1 MRVCLEK
8 MLVKLRL
15 RWRAGAL
22 QANLSSQLAQDPL
35 NAMEVRPVEGQPM
48 GFRRGRNCTHDR
60 AVRIERSRFAT
71 TVELSASIVHQINQP
86 LMSMLANAQAAKRWL
101 AAESPNVME
110 AIASMDR
117 ITRDVRAAGETVER
131 IRALFKQGSFVR
143 KKVRVFDMMSEA
155 SRLVLQDPNKC
166 DIPIAYH
173 LDENLPMVNVD
184 PVAIREVFIN
194 LTSNAMEAMEHTWF
208 PQVKFWACVTE
219 QNEMLIQVIDNG
231 PGIRDTE
238 AIFDA
243 FVTTKKNGLGIG
255 LTVARSIAEAHDG
268 HLWAEN
274 HPSGGAMFCLALP
287 LSSGQ

>member
-1 MRVCLEK
+1 MEFTTGRYCTHH
-8 MLVKLRL
+8 
-15 RWRAGAL
+15 RAG
-22 QANLSSQLAQDPL
+22 
-35 NAMEVRPVEGQPM
+35 
-48 GFRRGRNCTHDR
+48 
-60 AVRIERSRFAT
+60 RIGRSRFAT
-71 TVELSASIVHQINQP
+71 VVELSASIVHQINQP

-101 AAESPNVME
+101 AAESPNVTE

-131 IRALFKQGSFVR
+131 IRALFKQGSLVM
-143 KKVRVFDMMSEA
+143 KKVKVFDMMSEA
-155 SRLVLQDPNKC
+155 ARFVLQDSNKC
-166 DIPIAYH
+166 DITIAYH

-184 PVAIREVFIN
+184 PIAIREVFIN
-194 LTSNAMEAMEHTWF
+194 LTSNAVEAMQHTRS
-208 PQVKFWACVTE
+208 PQVNFWACVSE

-287 LSSGQ
+287 LSSGK